1 MPLSAPDRVLEGLY
15 RKLRLIRRV
24 EEEIARLD
32 PFNKILGSEWVASW
46 RGIVE
51 DRSTSS
57 EVS

>member
-1 MPLSAPDRVLEGLY
+1 VLEGLY

-32 PFNKILGSEWVASW
+32 PFNKIRGSEWVASW